1 MGLLIRNSNHGSNG
15 CDIGDRWSCVI
26 PLVMG
31 MAWTHTG
38 VPEMLLIVTVKAMML
53 RAMPPIGL
61 SMGVV
66 KFRMILEM
74 RIGVGLGAEGV

>member
-1 MGLLIRNSNHGSNG
+1 
-15 CDIGDRWSCVI
+15 
-26 PLVMG
+26 MG

-38 VPEMLLIVTVKAMML
+38 VTEMLLIVTVKAMML

>member
-1 MGLLIRNSNHGSNG
+1 
-15 CDIGDRWSCVI
+15 
-26 PLVMG
+26 MG

-38 VPEMLLIVTVKAMML
+38 VPEMLLVVTVKAMML
-53 RAMPPIGL
+53 GAMPSIGL

-66 KFRMILEM
+66 IFRVMLEM